1 MLELRTAY
9 SRSFCGSRD
18 EIIFIETN
26 LLEKHRK
33 KSHPAAGIDGMKGGD
48 FPDFAKAQWSL
59 IRYPN
64 GPKRPRG

>member
-33 KSHPAAGIDGMKGGD
+33 KSHPILKVEFSGLFGGLALNEK
-48 FPDFAKAQWSL
+48 FFW
-59 IRYPN
+59 
-64 GPKRPRG
+64 